1 MEKDLKD
8 KEVKDK
14 EVINK
19 ALIKVGITL
28 GDLNGVG
35 PEIIVKALQDNRIL
49 NDITPVVYG
58 SNKVI
63 SYYKKQLNLNDF
75 NYLSCKSAAEI
86 SSKKV
91 NIINVWQEEVELAP
105 GTSNADGGKY
115 ALLSLEAATKDLAD
129 GKIDVLVTAP
139 FSKENVIKAGFN
151 FPGHTEYLAEMSGTK
166 DALMVL
172 VSGNLRVALVTT
184 HIPIKEIATQLQK
197 DLIVAKI
204 DAFEQSLKK
213 DFGLIRPRIAV
224 FGLNPHAGENGKI
237 GEEEQQVIIP
247 AIQAAKQKGTLA
259 FGPYP
264 ADGFFGSPMRQQ
276 FDGVLAMYHDQGL
289 AAFKALCFD
298 DGVNFTA
305 GLPIV
310 RTSPDHGTAFDIA
323 GQLSADEQSL
333 RSAIF
338 LAVDIYRK
346 RKIFKEMNGNPLVI
360 SKAEKTER
368 SKKDQDRED

>member
-1 MEKDLKD
+1 MEKETKD

-14 EVINK
+14 EPVNK
-19 ALIKVGITL
+19 NLIKVGITI
-28 GDLNGVG
+28 GDLNGIG
-35 PEIIVKALQDNRIL
+35 PEIIVKALHDNRIL
-49 NDITPVVYG
+49 TDIVPVVYG

-63 SYYKKQLNLNDF
+63 SHYKKQLNLQEF
-75 NYLSCKSAAEI
+75 NYLSCKSAADI
-86 SSKKV
+86 NPKKV
-91 NIINVWQEEVELAP
+91 NIINVWQEEVQVEP
-105 GTSNADGGKY
+105 GVSNADGGKY
-115 ALLSLEAATKDLAD
+115 ALLSLEAATRDLAE

-139 FSKENVIKAGFN
+139 FSKENVAKAGFN
-151 FPGHTEYLAEMSGTK
+151 FPGHTEYLAEMSGAK
-166 DALMVL
+166 EALMVL

-184 HIPIKEIATQLQK
+184 HIPIKEISSKLQK
-197 DLIVAKI
+197 DLIVSKI
-204 DAFEQSLKK
+204 EAFEQSLKK

-237 GEEEQQVIIP
+237 GEEEQQTIIP
-247 AIQAAKQKGTLA
+247 AIQAAKNKGVLA

-264 ADGFFGSPMRQQ
+264 ADGFFGSPLRQQ

-289 AAFKALCFD
+289 TAFKALCFD

-323 GQLSADEQSL
+323 GKMEADEQSL

-346 RKIFKEMNGNPLVI
+346 RKVFKEIHANPLAV
-360 SKAEKTER
+360 SKDEKGQKEQER
-368 SKKDQDRED
+368 ADWF

>member
-1 MEKDLKD
+1 MEKVTKD

-14 EVINK
+14 ELSNK
-19 ALIKVGITL
+19 TLIKVGITL

-35 PEIIVKALQDNRIL
+35 PEIIVKALHDNRIL
-49 NDITPVVYG
+49 TDIIPVVYG

-63 SYYKKQLNLNDF
+63 SHYKKQLNLHEF
-75 NYLSCKSAAEI
+75 NYASCKSAAEI
-86 SSKKV
+86 NPKKV
-91 NIINVWQEEVELAP
+91 NIINVWQDEVQIEP
-105 GTSNADGGKY
+105 GTANADGGKY
-115 ALLSLEAATKDLAD
+115 ALLSLEAATKDLAE

-139 FSKENVIKAGFN
+139 FSKENVAKAGFN
-151 FPGHTEYLAEMSGTK
+151 FPGHTEYLAEMSGAK
-166 DALMVL
+166 EALMLL

-184 HIPIKEIATQLQK
+184 HIPIKEISSQLQK
-197 DLIVAKI
+197 DLILSKI
-204 DAFEQSLKK
+204 EAFEQSLKK

-237 GEEEQQVIIP
+237 GEEEQLTIIP
-247 AIQAAKQKGTLA
+247 AIQAAKQKGVLA

-264 ADGFFGSPMRQQ
+264 ADGFFGSPLRQQ

-289 AAFKALCFD
+289 AAFKALCFN

-323 GQLSADEQSL
+323 GKMLADEQSL

-346 RKIFKEMNGNPLVI
+346 RKIFKEIHANPLLV
-360 SKAEKTER
+360 SKDEKG
-368 SKKDQDRED
+368 KKDQDRSH

>member
-1 MEKDLKD
+1 MEKETKD

-14 EVINK
+14 EPVNK
-19 ALIKVGITL
+19 NLIKVGITI

-35 PEIIVKALQDNRIL
+35 PEIIVKALHDNRIL
-49 NDITPVVYG
+49 TDIVPVVYG

-63 SYYKKQLNLNDF
+63 SHYKKQLNLQEF
-75 NYLSCKSAAEI
+75 NYLSCKSSADI
-86 SSKKV
+86 NPKKV
-91 NIINVWQEEVELAP
+91 NIINVWQEEVQMEP
-105 GTSNADGGKY
+105 GVSNADGGKY
-115 ALLSLEAATKDLAD
+115 ALLSLEAATRDLAD

-139 FSKENVIKAGFN
+139 FSKENVAKAGFN
-151 FPGHTEYLAEMSGTK
+151 FPGHTEYLAEMSGAK
-166 DALMVL
+166 EALMVL

-184 HIPIKEIATQLQK
+184 HIPIKEISSKLQK
-197 DLIVAKI
+197 DLIVSKI
-204 DAFEQSLKK
+204 EAFEQSLKK

-237 GEEEQQVIIP
+237 GEEEQQTIIP
-247 AIQAAKQKGTLA
+247 AIQAAKNKGILA

-264 ADGFFGSPMRQQ
+264 ADGFFGSPLRQQ

-289 AAFKALCFD
+289 TAFKALCFD

-323 GQLSADEQSL
+323 GKMEADEQSL

-346 RKIFKEMNGNPLVI
+346 RKVFKEIHANPLAV
-360 SKAEKTER
+360 SKDEKGKKEQER
-368 SKKDQDRED
+368 ADWF

>member
-1 MEKDLKD
+1 MEKETKE

-14 EVINK
+14 EQVNK
-19 ALIKVGITL
+19 VLIKVGITI
-28 GDLNGVG
+28 GDLNGIG
-35 PEIIVKALQDNRIL
+35 PEIIVKALHDSRIL
-49 NDITPVVYG
+49 TDIIPVVYG

-63 SYYKKQLNLNDF
+63 AHYKKQLDLHEF
-75 NYLSCKSAAEI
+75 SYTSCKSAAEI
-86 SSKKV
+86 NPKKV
-91 NIINVWQEEVELAP
+91 NIINVWQDEVLIEP
-105 GTSNADGGKY
+105 GVSNADGGTY
-115 ALLSLEAATKDLAD
+115 ALLSLEAATKDLAE

-139 FSKENVIKAGFN
+139 FSKENVAKAGFN
-151 FPGHTEYLAEMSGTK
+151 FPGHTEYLAEMSGAK
-166 DALMVL
+166 EALMVL

-184 HIPIKEIATQLQK
+184 HIPIKDISSQLQK
-197 DLIVAKI
+197 DLIVSKI
-204 DAFEQSLKK
+204 EAFEQSLKK

-237 GEEEQQVIIP
+237 GEEEQQTIIP
-247 AIQAAKQKGTLA
+247 AIQAAKQQGILA

-264 ADGFFGSPMRQQ
+264 ADGFFGSPLRQQ

-323 GQLSADEQSL
+323 GKMLADEQSL

-346 RKIFKEMNGNPLVI
+346 RKVFKEMHANPLAI
-360 SKAEKTER
+360 SKDEKT
-368 SKKDQDRED
+368 KKE

>member
-1 MEKDLKD
+1 MEKVTKD

-14 EVINK
+14 ELSNK
-19 ALIKVGITL
+19 TLIKVGITL

-35 PEIIVKALQDNRIL
+35 PEIIIKALHDNRIL
-49 NDITPVVYG
+49 TDIIPVVYG

-63 SYYKKQLNLNDF
+63 SHYKKQLNLHEF
-75 NYLSCKSAAEI
+75 NYASCKSAAEI
-86 SSKKV
+86 NPKKV
-91 NIINVWQEEVELAP
+91 NIINVWQDEVQIEP
-105 GTSNADGGKY
+105 GTANADGGKY
-115 ALLSLEAATKDLAD
+115 ALLSLEAATKDLAE

-139 FSKENVIKAGFN
+139 FSKENVAKAGFN
-151 FPGHTEYLAEMSGTK
+151 FPGHTEYLAEMSGAK
-166 DALMVL
+166 EALMVL

-184 HIPIKEIATQLQK
+184 HIPIKEISSQLQK
-197 DLIVAKI
+197 DLILSKI
-204 DAFEQSLKK
+204 EAFEQSLKK

-237 GEEEQQVIIP
+237 GEEEQLTIIP
-247 AIQAAKQKGTLA
+247 AIQAAKQKGILA

-264 ADGFFGSPMRQQ
+264 ADGFFGSPLRQQ

-289 AAFKALCFD
+289 AAFKALCFN

-323 GQLSADEQSL
+323 GKMLADEQSL
-333 RSAIF
+333 RSAIL

-346 RKIFKEMNGNPLVI
+346 RKIFKEIHANPLVI
-360 SKAEKTER
+360 SKDEKG
-368 SKKDQDRED
+368 KKDQDRSH

>member
-1 MEKDLKD
+1 MEKETKE

-14 EVINK
+14 EQVNK

-28 GDLNGVG
+28 GDLNGIG
-35 PEIIVKALQDNRIL
+35 PEIIVKALHDNRIL
-49 NDITPVVYG
+49 TDIIPVVYG

-63 SYYKKQLNLNDF
+63 SHYKKQLELHEF
-75 NYLSCKSAAEI
+75 SYATCKSAAEI
-86 SSKKV
+86 NPKKV
-91 NIINVWQEEVELAP
+91 NIINVWQDEVLIEP
-105 GTSNADGGKY
+105 GVSNADGGKY
-115 ALLSLEAATKDLAD
+115 ALLSLEAATKDLAE

-139 FSKENVIKAGFN
+139 FSKENVAKAGFN
-151 FPGHTEYLAEMSGTK
+151 FPGHTEYLAEMSGAK
-166 DALMVL
+166 EALMVL

-184 HIPIKEIATQLQK
+184 HIPIKDISNQLQK
-197 DLIVAKI
+197 DLIVSKI
-204 DAFEQSLKK
+204 EAFEQSLKK

-237 GEEEQQVIIP
+237 GEEEQQTIIP
-247 AIQAAKQKGTLA
+247 AIQAAKQKGILA

-264 ADGFFGSPMRQQ
+264 ADGFFGSPLRQQ

-323 GQLSADEQSL
+323 GKMLADEQSL

-346 RKIFKEMNGNPLVI
+346 RKFFKEIHTNPLAFT
-360 SKAEKTER
+360 KDEKTKKEQER
-368 SKKDQDRED
+368 ADWF

>member
-1 MEKDLKD
+1 MEKETKD

-14 EVINK
+14 EPVNK
-19 ALIKVGITL
+19 NLIKVGITI
-28 GDLNGVG
+28 GDLNGIG
-35 PEIIVKALQDNRIL
+35 PEIIVKALHDNRIL
-49 NDITPVVYG
+49 TDIVPVVYG

-63 SYYKKQLNLNDF
+63 SHYKKQLNLQEF
-75 NYLSCKSAAEI
+75 NYLSCKSAADI
-86 SSKKV
+86 NPKKV
-91 NIINVWQEEVELAP
+91 NIINVWQEEVQVEP
-105 GTSNADGGKY
+105 GVSNADGGKY
-115 ALLSLEAATKDLAD
+115 ALLSLEAATRDLAE

-139 FSKENVIKAGFN
+139 FSKENVAKAGFN
-151 FPGHTEYLAEMSGTK
+151 FPGHTEYLAEMSGAK
-166 DALMVL
+166 EALMVL

-184 HIPIKEIATQLQK
+184 HIPIKEISSKLQK
-197 DLIVAKI
+197 DLIVSKI
-204 DAFEQSLKK
+204 EAFEQSLKK

-237 GEEEQQVIIP
+237 GEEEQQTIIP
-247 AIQAAKQKGTLA
+247 AIQAAKNKGVLA

-264 ADGFFGSPMRQQ
+264 ADGFFGSPLRQQ

-289 AAFKALCFD
+289 TAFKALCFD

-323 GQLSADEQSL
+323 GKMEADEQSL

-346 RKIFKEMNGNPLVI
+346 RKVFKETHANPLAV
-360 SKAEKTER
+360 SKDEKGQKEQER
-368 SKKDQDRED
+368 ADWF

>member
-1 MEKDLKD
+1 MEKETKD

-14 EVINK
+14 EPVNK
-19 ALIKVGITL
+19 NLIKVGITI
-28 GDLNGVG
+28 GDLNGIG
-35 PEIIVKALQDNRIL
+35 PEIIVKALHDNRIL
-49 NDITPVVYG
+49 TDIVPVVYG

-63 SYYKKQLNLNDF
+63 SHYKKQLNLQEF
-75 NYLSCKSAAEI
+75 NYLSCKSAADI
-86 SSKKV
+86 NPKKV
-91 NIINVWQEEVELAP
+91 NIINVWQEEVQVEP
-105 GTSNADGGKY
+105 GVSNADGGKY
-115 ALLSLEAATKDLAD
+115 ALLSLEAATRDLAE

-139 FSKENVIKAGFN
+139 FSKENVAKAGFN
-151 FPGHTEYLAEMSGTK
+151 FPGHTEYLAEMSGAK
-166 DALMVL
+166 EALMAL

-184 HIPIKEIATQLQK
+184 HIPIKEISSKLQK
-197 DLIVAKI
+197 DLIVSKI
-204 DAFEQSLKK
+204 EAFEQSLKK

-237 GEEEQQVIIP
+237 GEEEQQTIIP
-247 AIQAAKQKGTLA
+247 AIQAAKNKGVLA

-264 ADGFFGSPMRQQ
+264 ADGFFGSPLRQQ

-289 AAFKALCFD
+289 TAFKALCFD

-323 GQLSADEQSL
+323 GKMEADEQSL

-346 RKIFKEMNGNPLVI
+346 RKVFKEIHANPLAV
-360 SKAEKTER
+360 SKDEKGQKEQER
-368 SKKDQDRED
+368 ADWF

>member
-1 MEKDLKD
+1 MEKETKD

-14 EVINK
+14 EPVNK
-19 ALIKVGITL
+19 NLIKVGITI
-28 GDLNGVG
+28 GDLNGIG
-35 PEIIVKALQDNRIL
+35 PEIIVKALHDNRIL
-49 NDITPVVYG
+49 TDIVPVVYG

-63 SYYKKQLNLNDF
+63 SHYKKQLNLQEF
-75 NYLSCKSAAEI
+75 NYLSCKSAADI
-86 SSKKV
+86 NPKKV
-91 NIINVWQEEVELAP
+91 NIINVWQEEVQVEP
-105 GTSNADGGKY
+105 GVSNADGGKY
-115 ALLSLEAATKDLAD
+115 ALLSLEAATRDLAE

-139 FSKENVIKAGFN
+139 FSKENVAKAGFN
-151 FPGHTEYLAEMSGTK
+151 FPGHTEYLAEMSGDK
-166 DALMVL
+166 EALMVL

-184 HIPIKEIATQLQK
+184 HIPIKEISSKLQK
-197 DLIVAKI
+197 DLIVSKI
-204 DAFEQSLKK
+204 EAFEQSLKK

-237 GEEEQQVIIP
+237 GEEEQQTIIP
-247 AIQAAKQKGTLA
+247 AIQAAKNKGVLA

-264 ADGFFGSPMRQQ
+264 ADGFFGSPLRQQ

-289 AAFKALCFD
+289 TAFKALCFD

-323 GQLSADEQSL
+323 GKMEADEQSL

-346 RKIFKEMNGNPLVI
+346 RKVFKEIHANPLAV
-360 SKAEKTER
+360 SKDEKGQKEQER
-368 SKKDQDRED
+368 ADWF

>member
-1 MEKDLKD
+1 MEKETKD

-14 EVINK
+14 EPVNK
-19 ALIKVGITL
+19 NLIKVGITI
-28 GDLNGVG
+28 GDLNGIG
-35 PEIIVKALQDNRIL
+35 PEIIVKALHYNRIL
-49 NDITPVVYG
+49 TDIVPVVYG

-63 SYYKKQLNLNDF
+63 SHYKKQLNLQEF
-75 NYLSCKSAAEI
+75 NYLSCKSAADI
-86 SSKKV
+86 NPKKV
-91 NIINVWQEEVELAP
+91 NIINVWQEEVQVEP
-105 GTSNADGGKY
+105 GVSNADGGKY
-115 ALLSLEAATKDLAD
+115 ALLSLEAATRYLAE

-139 FSKENVIKAGFN
+139 FSKENVAKAGFN
-151 FPGHTEYLAEMSGTK
+151 FPGHTEYLAEMSGAK
-166 DALMVL
+166 EALMVL

-184 HIPIKEIATQLQK
+184 HIPIKEISSKLQK
-197 DLIVAKI
+197 DLIVSKI
-204 DAFEQSLKK
+204 EAFEQSLKK

-237 GEEEQQVIIP
+237 GEEEQQTIIP
-247 AIQAAKQKGTLA
+247 AIQAAKNKGVLA

-264 ADGFFGSPMRQQ
+264 ADGFFGSPLRQQ

-289 AAFKALCFD
+289 TAFKALCFD

-323 GQLSADEQSL
+323 GEMEADEQSL

-346 RKIFKEMNGNPLVI
+346 RKVFKEIHANPLAV
-360 SKAEKTER
+360 SKDEKGQKEQER
-368 SKKDQDRED
+368 ADWF

>member
-1 MEKDLKD
+1 MEKVTKD

-14 EVINK
+14 ELSNK
-19 ALIKVGITL
+19 TLIKVGITL

-35 PEIIVKALQDNRIL
+35 PEIIVKALHDNRIL
-49 NDITPVVYG
+49 TDIIPVVYG

-63 SYYKKQLNLNDF
+63 SHYKKQLNLHEF
-75 NYLSCKSAAEI
+75 NYASCKSAAEI
-86 SSKKV
+86 NPKKV
-91 NIINVWQEEVELAP
+91 NIINVWQDEVQIEP
-105 GTSNADGGKY
+105 GTANADGGKY
-115 ALLSLEAATKDLAD
+115 ALLSLEAATKDLAE

-139 FSKENVIKAGFN
+139 FSKENVAKAGFN
-151 FPGHTEYLAEMSGTK
+151 FPGHTEYLAEMSGAK
-166 DALMVL
+166 EALMVL

-184 HIPIKEIATQLQK
+184 HIPIKEISSQLQK
-197 DLIVAKI
+197 DLILSKI
-204 DAFEQSLKK
+204 EAFEQSLKK

-237 GEEEQQVIIP
+237 GEEEQLTIIP
-247 AIQAAKQKGTLA
+247 AIQAAKQKGVLA

-264 ADGFFGSPMRQQ
+264 ADGFFGSPLRQQ

-289 AAFKALCFD
+289 AAFKALCFN

-323 GQLSADEQSL
+323 GKMLADEQSL

-346 RKIFKEMNGNPLVI
+346 RKIFKEIHANPLLV
-360 SKAEKTER
+360 SKDEKG
-368 SKKDQDRED
+368 KKDQDRSH

>member
-1 MEKDLKD
+1 MEKETKD

-14 EVINK
+14 EPVNK
-19 ALIKVGITL
+19 NLIKVGITI

-35 PEIIVKALQDNRIL
+35 PEIIVKALHDNRIL
-49 NDITPVVYG
+49 TDIVPVVYG

-63 SYYKKQLNLNDF
+63 SHYKKQLNLQEF
-75 NYLSCKSAAEI
+75 NYLSCKSAADI
-86 SSKKV
+86 NPKKV
-91 NIINVWQEEVELAP
+91 NIINVWQEEVTIEP
-105 GTSNADGGKY
+105 GVSNADGGKY
-115 ALLSLEAATKDLAD
+115 ALLSLEAATRDLAD

-139 FSKENVIKAGFN
+139 FSKENVAKAGFN
-151 FPGHTEYLAEMSGTK
+151 FPGHTEYLAEMSGAK
-166 DALMVL
+166 EALMVL

-184 HIPIKEIATQLQK
+184 HIPIKDISSKLQK
-197 DLIVAKI
+197 DLIVSKI
-204 DAFEQSLKK
+204 EAFEQSLKK

-237 GEEEQQVIIP
+237 GEEEQQTIIP
-247 AIQAAKQKGTLA
+247 AIQAAKNKGILA

-264 ADGFFGSPMRQQ
+264 ADGFFGSPLRQQ

-289 AAFKALCFD
+289 TAFKALCFD

-323 GQLSADEQSL
+323 GKMEADEQSL

-346 RKIFKEMNGNPLVI
+346 RKVFKEIHANPLAV
-360 SKAEKTER
+360 SQDEKGKKEQER
-368 SKKDQDRED
+368 SNWF

>member
-1 MEKDLKD
+1 MEKETKD

-14 EVINK
+14 EPVNK
-19 ALIKVGITL
+19 NLIKVGITI

-35 PEIIVKALQDNRIL
+35 PEIIVKALHDNRIL
-49 NDITPVVYG
+49 TDIVPVVYG

-63 SYYKKQLNLNDF
+63 SHYKKQLNLQEF
-75 NYLSCKSAAEI
+75 NYLSCKSAADI
-86 SSKKV
+86 NPKKV
-91 NIINVWQEEVELAP
+91 NIINVWQEEVQVEP
-105 GTSNADGGKY
+105 GVSNADGGKY
-115 ALLSLEAATKDLAD
+115 ALLSLEAATRDLAE

-139 FSKENVIKAGFN
+139 FSKENVAKAGFN
-151 FPGHTEYLAEMSGTK
+151 FPGHTEYLAEMSGAK
-166 DALMVL
+166 EALMVL

-184 HIPIKEIATQLQK
+184 HIPIKEISSKLQK
-197 DLIVAKI
+197 DLIVSKI
-204 DAFEQSLKK
+204 EAFEQSLKK

-237 GEEEQQVIIP
+237 GEEEQQTIIP
-247 AIQAAKQKGTLA
+247 AIQAAKNKGILA

-264 ADGFFGSPMRQQ
+264 ADGFFGSPLRQQ

-289 AAFKALCFD
+289 TAFKALCFD

-323 GQLSADEQSL
+323 GKMEADEQSL

-346 RKIFKEMNGNPLVI
+346 RKVFKEIHANPLAV
-360 SKAEKTER
+360 SKDEKGKKEQER
-368 SKKDQDRED
+368 ADWF

>member
-1 MEKDLKD
+1 MEKETKD
-8 KEVKDK
+8 KEGKDK
-14 EVINK
+14 EPVNK
-19 ALIKVGITL
+19 NLIKVGITI

-35 PEIIVKALQDNRIL
+35 PEIIVKALHDNRIL
-49 NDITPVVYG
+49 TDIVPVVYG

-63 SYYKKQLNLNDF
+63 SHYKKQLNLQEF
-75 NYLSCKSAAEI
+75 NYLSCKSAADI
-86 SSKKV
+86 NPKKV
-91 NIINVWQEEVELAP
+91 NIINVWQEEVAIEP
-105 GTSNADGGKY
+105 GVSNADGGKY
-115 ALLSLEAATKDLAD
+115 ALLSLEAATRDLAD

-139 FSKENVIKAGFN
+139 FSKENVAKAGFN
-151 FPGHTEYLAEMSGTK
+151 FPGHTEYLAEMSGAK
-166 DALMVL
+166 EALMVL

-184 HIPIKEIATQLQK
+184 HIPIKDISSKLQK
-197 DLIVAKI
+197 ELIVSKI
-204 DAFEQSLKK
+204 EAFEQSLKK

-237 GEEEQQVIIP
+237 GEEEQQTIIP
-247 AIQAAKQKGTLA
+247 AIQAAKNKGILA

-264 ADGFFGSPMRQQ
+264 ADGFFGSPLRQQ

-289 AAFKALCFD
+289 TAFKALCFD

-323 GQLSADEQSL
+323 GKMEADEQSL

-346 RKIFKEMNGNPLVI
+346 RKVFKEIHANPLAV
-360 SKAEKTER
+360 SQDEKGKKEQER
-368 SKKDQDRED
+368 SNWF

>member
-1 MEKDLKD
+1 MEKETKD

-14 EVINK
+14 EPVNK
-19 ALIKVGITL
+19 NLIKVGITI

-35 PEIIVKALQDNRIL
+35 PEIIVKALHDNRIL
-49 NDITPVVYG
+49 TDIVPVVYG

-63 SYYKKQLNLNDF
+63 SHYKKQLNLQEF
-75 NYLSCKSAAEI
+75 NYLSCKSAADI
-86 SSKKV
+86 NPKKV
-91 NIINVWQEEVELAP
+91 NIINVWQEEVAVEP
-105 GTSNADGGKY
+105 GVSNADGGKY
-115 ALLSLEAATKDLAD
+115 ALLSLEAATRDLAD

-139 FSKENVIKAGFN
+139 FSKENVAKAGFN
-151 FPGHTEYLAEMSGTK
+151 FPGHTEYLAEMSGAK
-166 DALMVL
+166 EALMVL

-184 HIPIKEIATQLQK
+184 HIPIKDISSKLQK
-197 DLIVAKI
+197 DLIVSKI
-204 DAFEQSLKK
+204 EAFEQSLKK

-237 GEEEQQVIIP
+237 GEEEQQTIIP
-247 AIQAAKQKGTLA
+247 AIQAAKNKGILA

-264 ADGFFGSPMRQQ
+264 ADGFFGSPLRQQ

-289 AAFKALCFD
+289 TAFKALCFD

-323 GQLSADEQSL
+323 GKMEADEQSL

-346 RKIFKEMNGNPLVI
+346 RKVFKEINANPLAV
-360 SKAEKTER
+360 SKDEKG
-368 SKKDQDRED
+368 KKEQDRSNWF

>member
-1 MEKDLKD
+1 MEKETKD

-14 EVINK
+14 EPVNK
-19 ALIKVGITL
+19 NLIKVGITI

-35 PEIIVKALQDNRIL
+35 PEIIVKALHDNRIL
-49 NDITPVVYG
+49 TDIVPVVYG

-63 SYYKKQLNLNDF
+63 AHYKKQLNLQEF
-75 NYLSCKSAAEI
+75 NYLSCKSAADI
-86 SSKKV
+86 NPKKV
-91 NIINVWQEEVELAP
+91 NIINVWQEEVQMEP
-105 GTSNADGGKY
+105 GVSNADGGKY
-115 ALLSLEAATKDLAD
+115 ALLSLEAATRDLAD

-139 FSKENVIKAGFN
+139 FSKENVAKAGFN
-151 FPGHTEYLAEMSGTK
+151 FPGHTEYLAEMSGAK
-166 DALMVL
+166 EALMVL

-184 HIPIKEIATQLQK
+184 HIPIKEISSKLQK
-197 DLIVAKI
+197 DLIVSKI
-204 DAFEQSLKK
+204 EAFEQSLKK

-237 GEEEQQVIIP
+237 GEEEQQTIIP
-247 AIQAAKQKGTLA
+247 AIQAAKNKGILA

-264 ADGFFGSPMRQQ
+264 ADGFFGSPLRQQ

-289 AAFKALCFD
+289 TAFKALCFD

-323 GQLSADEQSL
+323 GKMEADEQSL

-346 RKIFKEMNGNPLVI
+346 RKVFKEIHANPLAV
-360 SKAEKTER
+360 SKDEKGKKEQER
-368 SKKDQDRED
+368 ADWF

>member
-1 MEKDLKD
+1 MEKETKD

-14 EVINK
+14 EQSNK
-19 ALIKVGITL
+19 TLIKVGITL
-28 GDLNGVG
+28 GDINGVG
-35 PEIIVKALQDNRIL
+35 PEIIVKALHDNRIL
-49 NDITPVVYG
+49 TDIIPVVYG

-63 SYYKKQLNLNDF
+63 SHYKKQLNLNEF
-75 NYLSCKSAAEI
+75 SYATCKSAAEI
-86 SSKKV
+86 NSKKV
-91 NIINVWQEEVELAP
+91 NIINVWQEEVQVEP
-105 GTSNADGGKY
+105 GISNADGGKY
-115 ALLSLEAATKDLAD
+115 ALLSLEAATKDLAE

-139 FSKENVIKAGFN
+139 FSKENVAKAGFN
-151 FPGHTEYLAEMSGTK
+151 FPGHTEYLAEMSGAK
-166 DALMVL
+166 EALMVL

-184 HIPIKEIATQLQK
+184 HIPIKEISSKLQK

-204 DAFEQSLKK
+204 EAFEQSLKK

-237 GEEEQQVIIP
+237 GEEEQQTIIP
-247 AIQAAKQKGTLA
+247 AIQAAKQKGVLA

-264 ADGFFGSPMRQQ
+264 ADGFFGSPLRQQ

-323 GQLSADEQSL
+323 GKMLADEQSL

-346 RKIFKEMNGNPLVI
+346 RKVFKEMHANPLAI
-360 SKAEKTER
+360 SKDEKGKKEQER
-368 SKKDQDRED
+368 ADWF

>member
-1 MEKDLKD
+1 MEKETKD

-14 EVINK
+14 EPVNK
-19 ALIKVGITL
+19 NLIKVGITI

-35 PEIIVKALQDNRIL
+35 PEIIVKALHDNRIL
-49 NDITPVVYG
+49 TDIVPVVYG

-63 SYYKKQLNLNDF
+63 SHYKKQLNLQEF
-75 NYLSCKSAAEI
+75 NYLSCKSAADI
-86 SSKKV
+86 NPKKV
-91 NIINVWQEEVELAP
+91 NIINVWQEEVQMEP
-105 GTSNADGGKY
+105 GVSNADGGKY
-115 ALLSLEAATKDLAD
+115 ALLSLEAATRDLAD

-139 FSKENVIKAGFN
+139 FSKENVAKAGFN
-151 FPGHTEYLAEMSGTK
+151 FPGHTEYLAEMSGAK
-166 DALMVL
+166 EALMVL

-184 HIPIKEIATQLQK
+184 HIPIKEISSKLQK
-197 DLIVAKI
+197 DLIVSKI
-204 DAFEQSLKK
+204 EAFEQSLKK

-237 GEEEQQVIIP
+237 GEEEQQTIIP
-247 AIQAAKQKGTLA
+247 AIQAAKNKGILA

-264 ADGFFGSPMRQQ
+264 ADGFFGSPLRQQ

-289 AAFKALCFD
+289 TAFKALCFD

-323 GQLSADEQSL
+323 GKMEADEQSL

-346 RKIFKEMNGNPLVI
+346 RKVFREIHANPLAV
-360 SKAEKTER
+360 SKDEKGKKEQER
-368 SKKDQDRED
+368 ADWF

>member
-1 MEKDLKD
+1 MEKETKD
-8 KEVKDK
+8 KEVK
-14 EVINK
+14 EQGNK

-35 PEIIVKALQDNRIL
+35 PEIIVKALHDNRIL
-49 NDITPVVYG
+49 TDITPVVYG

-63 SYYKKQLNLNDF
+63 AHYKKQLNLQEF
-75 NYLSCKSAAEI
+75 NYLSCKTAADI
-86 SSKKV
+86 NPKKV
-91 NIINVWQEEVELAP
+91 NIINVWQEEVQVEP
-105 GTSNADGGKY
+105 GVSNADGGKY
-115 ALLSLEAATKDLAD
+115 ALLSLETATKDLAE

-139 FSKENVIKAGFN
+139 FSKENVALAGFN
-151 FPGHTEYLAEMSGTK
+151 FPGHTEYLAEMSGAK
-166 DALMVL
+166 EALMVL

-184 HIPIKEIATQLQK
+184 HIPIKEISNKLQK
-197 DLIVAKI
+197 DLIVSKI
-204 DAFEQSLKK
+204 EAFEQSLKK
-213 DFGLIRPRIAV
+213 DFGRIRPRIAV

-237 GEEEQQVIIP
+237 GEEEQQTIIP
-247 AIQAAKQKGTLA
+247 AIQAAKNKGILA

-264 ADGFFGSPMRQQ
+264 ADGFFGSPLRQQ

-323 GQLSADEQSL
+323 GKMLADEQSL

-346 RKIFKEMNGNPLVI
+346 RKLFKEMNANPLAI
-360 SKAEKTER
+360 SKDEKG
-368 SKKDQDRED
+368 KKDQERAD

>member
-1 MEKDLKD
+1 MEKETKD

-14 EVINK
+14 EPVNK
-19 ALIKVGITL
+19 NLIKVGITI
-28 GDLNGVG
+28 GDLNGIG
-35 PEIIVKALQDNRIL
+35 PEIIVKALHDNRIL
-49 NDITPVVYG
+49 TDIVPVVYG

-63 SYYKKQLNLNDF
+63 SHYKKQLNLQEF
-75 NYLSCKSAAEI
+75 NYLSCKSAADI
-86 SSKKV
+86 TPKKV
-91 NIINVWQEEVELAP
+91 NIINVWQEEVQVEP
-105 GTSNADGGKY
+105 GVSNADGGKY
-115 ALLSLEAATKDLAD
+115 ALLSLEAATRDLAE

-139 FSKENVIKAGFN
+139 FSKENVAKAGFN
-151 FPGHTEYLAEMSGTK
+151 FPGHTEYLAEMSGAK
-166 DALMVL
+166 EALMVL

-184 HIPIKEIATQLQK
+184 HIPIKEISSKLQK
-197 DLIVAKI
+197 DLIVSKI
-204 DAFEQSLKK
+204 EAFEQSLKK

-237 GEEEQQVIIP
+237 GEEEQQTIIP
-247 AIQAAKQKGTLA
+247 AIQAAKNKGVLA

-264 ADGFFGSPMRQQ
+264 ADGFFGSPLRQQ

-289 AAFKALCFD
+289 TAFKALCFD

-323 GQLSADEQSL
+323 GKMEADEQSL

-346 RKIFKEMNGNPLVI
+346 RKVFKEIHANPLAV
-360 SKAEKTER
+360 SKDEKGQKEQER
-368 SKKDQDRED
+368 ADWF